1 MILSECN
8 LFPEALLPLFIFEPR
23 YRTMLAEALESH
35 RMFCISMQRPGT
47 SRETPC
53 EIAGLGL
60 IRASMLN
67 ENGTSNLVL
76 QGVTRVRLGKMLQH
90 KPYRVHQI
98 EVLESEAK
106 GDAACRV
113 LAGQLIE
120 LVESR
125 LRQGVVRVPI
135 TVMKVL
141 TGTCPDSND
150 ELTVDDCVA
159 SLQKMEDPG
168 TLADVVAMMLVPD
181 ALVRQI
187 LLQTLEVEER
197 LTIVSHFLKGEVAR
211 FQKKS
216 T

>member
-1 MILSECN
+1 
-8 LFPEALLPLFIFEPR
+8 
-23 YRTMLAEALESH
+23 
-35 RMFCISMQRPGT
+35 
-47 SRETPC
+47 
-53 EIAGLGL
+53 
-60 IRASMLN
+60 MLN